1 MPATSA
7 LRLDLADLERLLVRF
22 PLPHASG
29 IRLANG
35 KDRLVVEVDQLR
47 VPSPLVPPFPA
58 TFELTATMVE
68 GTRNVVAVHLQVQ
81 KLPMGM
87 QLLANPFL
95 DKLVEQVLP
104 EGAEAYVEVRSPSL
118 VWVYLERIPEY
129 GRPFADAVTVTHL
142 LVPGRKGSA
151 AEVGFAVRRP

>member
-7 LRLDLADLERLLVRF
+7 LRLDLADLERLIARF

-29 IRLANG
+29 VSLTNEGDRLA
-35 KDRLVVEVDQLR
+35 VHVDELQL
-47 VPSPLVPPFPA
+47 PSPLVPAFQA

-68 GTRNVVAVHLQVQ
+68 GTRNLVAVHLQVQ

-104 EGAEAYVEVRSPSL
+104 AGAEAYVEVRSPSL
-118 VWVYLERIPEY
+118 VWVHLERIPDY
-129 GRPFADAVTVTHL
+129 GRPFADALTLTHL
-142 LVPGRKGSA
+142 LVPGRDGSA
-151 AEVGFAVRRP
+151 LEAGFGVRT